1 MSQKLKELLA
11 TMNVP
16 VKRIESEDYG
26 WLLRNLNIQNGDH
39 PQINE
44 AIELLILEFNRKGN

>member
-44 AIELLILEFNRKGN
+44 AIELLILESNRKGN